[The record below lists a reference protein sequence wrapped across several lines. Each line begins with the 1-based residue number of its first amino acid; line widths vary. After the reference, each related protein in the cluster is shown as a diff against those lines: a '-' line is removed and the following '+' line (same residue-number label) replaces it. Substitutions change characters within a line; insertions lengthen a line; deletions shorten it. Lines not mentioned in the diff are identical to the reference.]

1 MNSRQKIFS
10 GIQLFDLSSSSPFSP
25 SSSSFRLRSETPS
38 SSIHSLIYE
47 NRLSIYHSINL
58 FSFSSSASGNHPFPK
73 ERNTSLRNLVQLS
86 GCKTCPRFASLTSPL
101 PLGRHHPLPTK
112 KHKNKTKQI
121 ETNI

>member
-47 NRLSIYHSINL
+47 NRFSIYHRLNL
-58 FSFSSSASGNHPFPK
+58 FSFPHQHQGITPFRRREIPPFGTWQQ
-73 ERNTSLRNLVQLS
+73 R
-86 GCKTCPRFASLTSPL
+86 
-101 PLGRHHPLPTK
+101 
-112 KHKNKTKQI
+112 
-121 ETNI
+121 